1 MSKQNNRSAVLPAA
15 YFIPLIWVVVL
26 SIVGITAI
34 ASRYPGLIELELKL
48 GVNSGA
54 VKIDGRSPSIA
65 LPPGKQ

>member
-1 MSKQNNRSAVLPAA
+1 MRKQKNQSAVLPAA
-15 YFIPLIWVVVL
+15 YLVPLILVVF
-26 SIVGITAI
+26 SGIVGTTAV

-54 VKIDGRSPSIA
+54 VKIDGRSSSIA